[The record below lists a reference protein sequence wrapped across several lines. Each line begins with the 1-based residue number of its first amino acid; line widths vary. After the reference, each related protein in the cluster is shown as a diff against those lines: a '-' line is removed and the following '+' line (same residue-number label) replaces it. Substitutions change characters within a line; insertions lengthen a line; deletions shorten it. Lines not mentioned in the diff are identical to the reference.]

1 MASIVSVIVKDDLD
15 GSEGAETVAF
25 GFDGVMYEIDLGPKN
40 RARLQKAV
48 APYVEAGR
56 RIRVSR
62 SRGSSSRPTG
72 QRIDRA
78 AVRDWAREN
87 GLTVSER
94 GRISSHVMER
104 YEAVH

>member
-15 GSEGAETVAF
+15 GSDGAATVTF

-40 RARLQKAV
+40 RAKLQKAV
-48 APYVEAGR
+48 EPYVGAGR
-56 RIRVSR
+56 RINRTR
-62 SRGSSSRPTG
+62 RGASRPAG

-78 AVRDWAREN
+78 AVRAWAKEN

-94 GRISSHVMER
+94 GRISSYIMDL
-104 YEAVH
+104 YEAAH